1 MVSSDAPSPL
11 VRPFALTQG
20 RTKPTRAYPMEALV
34 HASPGA
40 GDRPAGSP
48 EKTAIVTL
56 CARSLSVAEV
66 AAHLHLPLG
75 VVRVLI
81 GDLVDAGAIEIK
93 TKTNDTSPNAQLL
106 QRVLGGLRKL

>member
-1 MVSSDAPSPL
+1 
-11 VRPFALTQG
+11 
-20 RTKPTRAYPMEALV
+20 MEALV